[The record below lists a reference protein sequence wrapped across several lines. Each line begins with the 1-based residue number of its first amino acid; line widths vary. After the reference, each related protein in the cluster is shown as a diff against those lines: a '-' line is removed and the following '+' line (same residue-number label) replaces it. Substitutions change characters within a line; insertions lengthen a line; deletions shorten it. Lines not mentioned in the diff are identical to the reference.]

1 MRICRKVGA
10 TAGAVVLA
18 LVAAPPNPAFA
29 DGVRESQWYL
39 KTMKVSQTRTISTG
53 AGIVVAVVDTG
64 TYPHPDLQRNLL
76 RGIDETANGVGTG
89 HTDNAGHGTGM
100 ASLIAAH
107 GRSPGNG
114 IQGIA
119 PSAKIL
125 PVRIAKK
132 ESGISVAAMA
142 DGIAWAASQRA
153 NVINV
158 SAGAGPAFAL
168 QDAVGD
174 AIENDIVVVA
184 AVGNTSKGAIVSY
197 PAAVSGVL
205 AVGAV
210 GRDGQHASISVKD
223 SKVQICAPGVDIT
236 SAEPKDR
243 YAVADGTSGATAIVS
258 GAVALVRAKFPQLS
272 AEEVIHRLTATAD
285 DIGPPGRDD
294 ECGFG
299 RLNIVKALTANVP
312 PLQGSADPTPSADT
326 TTAAASAP
334 APTGA
339 APDAEAGG
347 GSAPVILGGLV
358 GLLVAGGLAVMLAV
372 RRRRNG

>member
-1 MRICRKVGA
+1 
-10 TAGAVVLA
+10 
-18 LVAAPPNPAFA
+18 
-29 DGVRESQWYL
+29 
-39 KTMKVSQTRTISTG
+39 
-53 AGIVVAVVDTG
+53 VVDTG
-64 TYPHPDLQRNLL
+64 TYPHPDLRRNLL
-76 RGIDETANGVGTG
+76 RGIDETAAGTGTG
-89 HTDNAGHGTGM
+89 HTDDAGHGTGM

-107 GRSPGNG
+107 GRSSGNG

-142 DGIAWAASQRA
+142 EGIAWAASQRA

-258 GAVALVRAKFPQLS
+258 GAVALVRAKFPRL
-272 AEEVIHRLTATAD
+272 AADEVVHRLTATAD

-299 RLNIVKALTANVP
+299 RLNIVKALTADVP
-312 PLQGSADPTPSADT
+312 PLGGGESAPSSDP

-334 APTGA
+334 APVGTGA
-339 APDAEAGG
+339 APETEAAGG
-347 GSAPVILGGLV
+347 GTPVVLGGLV
-358 GLLVAGGLAVMLAV
+358 GLVVAGGLAVMWAV